1 MSDNPQQS
9 IVVNVNQCLKSE
21 ISELPGLGHEN
32 LPKTIAYILDIRI

>member
-9 IVVNVNQCLKSE
+9 IVVNVNQCFKSE
-21 ISELPGLGHEN
+21 ISELPGFGHEN